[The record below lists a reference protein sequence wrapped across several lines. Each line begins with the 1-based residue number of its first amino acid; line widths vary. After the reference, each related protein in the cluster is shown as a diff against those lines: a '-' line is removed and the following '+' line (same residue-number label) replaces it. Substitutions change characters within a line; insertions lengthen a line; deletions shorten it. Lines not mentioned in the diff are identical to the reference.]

1 MTDWSTDQVG
11 FESSD
16 RSDGMVRPPFA
27 FVGITGAVALVS
39 AIFLLGGAGNSAIGY
54 VISVI
59 ASLAG
64 GITALTDQKRR
75 GDSNYVAYDSFRWSL
90 VSVRYGVVFIAVL
103 HIIRLA
109 VNAAN
114 GGGLFG

>member
-16 RSDGMVRPPFA
+16 RSDGMVRPPFV
-27 FVGITGAVALVS
+27 FVGLTGVIALIS
-39 AIFLLGGAGNSAIGY
+39 AIFLIGGAGNSAFGY
-54 VISVI
+54 MISVI

-64 GITALTDQKRR
+64 GVTALTDQKRR
-75 GDSNYVAYDSFRWSL
+75 GDSNYVAYNSFRWSL
-90 VSVRYGVVFIAVL
+90 VTVRYVVVLIAVL